1 MLGSVPVATALA
13 ALPPDPVGATWL
25 ASWTL
30 DPVILIFVVLAGG
43 AYLAGLL
50 RLRRRGE
57 AWPVRRVVAF
67 GGGLV
72 VAVVA
77 TMSALGGYA
86 HALFTVYTV
95 QILLL
100 LTIAPLL
107 LAIGRPL
114 GLARAALPERGAA
127 RLERVLGSRPARLV
141 TSPILSP
148 LLLAALPFALWFTP
162 WYQDSLTG
170 YGQYEL
176 LHLVLL
182 LVGYVVQV
190 PLWETGG
197 AGHGFP
203 YPLLLLFAFIELLV
217 DAVPGIV
224 MRLDTHL
231 LAPAYYLALHRPWG
245 PSPLGDQHLGAD
257 VLWCVAEA
265 VDLPFLIVFLVG
277 WWRADQLEAA
287 RADRAADAAEAA
299 RTAPAGA
306 ATEVAAGDP
315 DRPWW
320 ERDASV
326 FGDRAGQF
334 RRQN

>member
-1 MLGSVPVATALA
+1 MLGGVPL
-13 ALPPDPVGATWL
+13 ALPPDPTGNTWL
-25 ASWTL
+25 TSWTL
-30 DPVILIFVVLAGG
+30 DPAILAFAVLAGV
-43 AYLAGLL
+43 AYLLGV
-50 RLRRRGE
+50 RRAQG
-57 AWPVRRVVAF
+57 WPVRRVVAF
-67 GGGLV
+67 CGGLG

-86 HALFTVYTV
+86 HALFSVYMV

-100 LTIAPLL
+100 LTVAPLL
-107 LAIGRPL
+107 VAVGRPL
-114 GLARAALPERGAA
+114 GLARVALPARAGA
-127 RLERVLGSRPARLV
+127 RLERVLASRPARLV
-141 TSPILSP
+141 TSPALSP

-162 WYQDSLTG
+162 WYQASLTG
-170 YGQYEL
+170 FGQYEL

-203 YPLLLLFAFIELLV
+203 YPLLLLFALIELLV

-224 MRLDTHL
+224 LRLDTHL

-245 PSPLGDQHLGAD
+245 PSPLGDQRLGAD
-257 VLWCVAEA
+257 LLWCVAEA

-277 WWRADQLEAA
+277 WWRADATDAA
-287 RADRAADAAEAA
+287 RADREA
-299 RTAPAGA
+299 PPEDDG
-306 ATEVAAGDP
+306 
-315 DRPWW
+315 RPWW
-320 ERDASV
+320 ETDASV

-334 RRQN
+334 RRR